1 MNSELKKFIQKPAT
15 GSGLTVAAGISFFFN
30 LMCLPLVGR
39 AGSHSPNADKNQL
52 AFLGVL
58 GLTFL
63 LAALATW
70 VKMLRRKDDK
80 SPLPLWSLALCAVC
94 AIIFVLQLTG
104 LLAV

>member
-1 MNSELKKFIQKPAT
+1 MSSTFKKFVQKPAT
-15 GSGLTVAAGISFFFN
+15 GSALGVAAGISFFFTC
-30 LMCLPLVGR
+30 MCLPLAGR
-39 AGSHSPNADKNQL
+39 AGTSVPYADKNRL

-70 VKMLRRKDDK
+70 CKMLRRSDDK
-80 SPLPLWSLALCAVC
+80 SPLPYWSLGLCAVC
-94 AIIFVLQLTG
+94 AAIFVLLMTG